1 MKISGS
7 DMFMA
12 SQRRA
17 FTLIELVIAGI
28 IAAMVLGAVTLALSQ
43 LGKARNLSRDR
54 VEAYQRAAT
63 AIEAL
68 RTDVSST
75 LRSDDLFDCRFLLTQ
90 RNTRSH
96 GYDRSE
102 LLVFN
107 TSLRPIRTIE
117 YQGEGLEYE
126 TAFRVEEDELGTAL
140 WRRRDPVPDDVPDG
154 GGMAEPVADG
164 IVALRIEAS
173 KGDGAWQEE
182 WDSDYDGIPKLVRVT
197 VTATGAPLGGEPTR
211 NTPEVTLSTMVAL
224 DRVVPPKSEEPKD
237 DAAAAAAAAGADAA
251 GANGAVPGAGLSGG
265 GGVNVGTP
273 NVGGGGAT
281 APGGPGAGRPGGNGG
296 GRPGGGGPGASG
308 GRGQMPPPA
317 AGGGGRTGGR
327 R

>member
-1 MKISGS
+1 MKTSGS
-7 DMFMA
+7 DIPMA
-12 SQRRA
+12 RQRRA

-28 IAAMVLGAVTLALSQ
+28 IAAMVLAAVTMALSQ

-63 AIEAL
+63 AIEAV
-68 RTDVSST
+68 RTDLAST

-90 RNTRSH
+90 RNTRSR

-107 TSLRPIRTIE
+107 SSLRPIRTIE

-126 TAFRVEEDELGTAL
+126 TAYRVEDDELGAAL

-164 IVALRIEAS
+164 IVGLRIEAS
-173 KGDGAWQEE
+173 KGDGAWMEE

-197 VTATGAPLGGEPTR
+197 VTATGAPLGGEATR
-211 NTPEVTLSTMVAL
+211 MTPEVTLSTMVAL

-237 DAAAAAAAAGADAA
+237 DGTGSAADSFGTAG
-251 GANGAVPGAGLSGG
+251 NGASPGAGLSGG
-265 GGVNVGTP
+265 GGVNVGNP
-273 NVGGGGAT
+273 SVGGGGVT
-281 APGGPGAGRPGGNGG
+281 VPGGPATGGQGG

-308 GRGQMPPPA
+308 GRGSMPPPA
-317 AGGGGRTGGR
+317 AGGGRTGGR